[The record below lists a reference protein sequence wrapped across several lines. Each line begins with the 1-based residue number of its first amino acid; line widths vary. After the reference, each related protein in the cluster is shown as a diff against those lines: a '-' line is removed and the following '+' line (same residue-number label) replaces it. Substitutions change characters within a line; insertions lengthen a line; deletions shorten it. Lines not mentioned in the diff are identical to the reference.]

1 MKDFIGGKNLS
12 YSTLRQFIVFTVI
25 IFLLATPVFYF
36 LTRSYYAEEL
46 MDVIKGER
54 IAQNISSTDL
64 EEDIMTGV
72 MIQYA
77 IIIVL
82 LGLSM
87 VITLKFITHKLWN
100 PFNDTLTKMEGFN
113 LEQSEIPVFEE
124 SNITEFTRLNKAV
137 SQLISRDKTVY
148 KTQKQFTE
156 NASHELQTPLAIVK
170 CKMDLLMQENLN
182 SKQFILVSEI
192 YGIVTKMGRINKD
205 MLMLAKMENSQFAVN
220 KTIELS
226 GFIRK
231 RLPVYNDLRGRGKV
245 IFEDKSDGFSI
256 TANESLMDSLI
267 NNLVINAIRNTVPYG
282 EIIISATADYI
293 SISNDAKN
301 GPLDNTNLFSRFH
314 HTADFQHSN
323 TGLGLSIAKAICDYH
338 KWDLAYIFS
347 CNKHIFTI
355 HFK

>member
-87 VITLKFITHKLWN
+87 VITLKFITRKLWN

-205 MLMLAKMENSQFAVN
+205 MLML
-220 KTIELS
+220 
-226 GFIRK
+226 
-231 RLPVYNDLRGRGKV
+231 
-245 IFEDKSDGFSI
+245 
-256 TANESLMDSLI
+256 
-267 NNLVINAIRNTVPYG
+267 
-282 EIIISATADYI
+282 
-293 SISNDAKN
+293 
-301 GPLDNTNLFSRFH
+301 
-314 HTADFQHSN
+314 
-323 TGLGLSIAKAICDYH
+323 
-338 KWDLAYIFS
+338 
-347 CNKHIFTI
+347 
-355 HFK
+355 